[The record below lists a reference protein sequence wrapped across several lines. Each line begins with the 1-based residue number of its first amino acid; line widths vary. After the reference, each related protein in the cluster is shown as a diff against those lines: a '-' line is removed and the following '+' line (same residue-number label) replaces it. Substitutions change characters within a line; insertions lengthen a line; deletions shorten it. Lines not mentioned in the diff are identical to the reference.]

1 MKPTMKKWLTGLL
14 SVALLAGK
22 LGEHIS
28 VEQCDARTLTEAE
41 FGRFDGAVCNPP
53 YFSGGTK
60 SPNQSRAT
68 SAFDDT
74 LNIYEAAQC
83 AKRVVK
89 QGGRFFVC
97 YPAKY
102 IQQLC
107 TAMQQAD
114 FAIKRLCLVQ
124 SRADKAPYLAL
135 AEGRKGGG
143 AGTELSRI
151 ILEEQQ

>member
-1 MKPTMKKWLTGLL
+1 MNYATRGRLRKRSSAGSTGR
-14 SVALLAGK
+14 
-22 LGEHIS
+22 
-28 VEQCDARTLTEAE
+28 C
-41 FGRFDGAVCNPP
+41 CNPP

>member
-1 MKPTMKKWLTGLL
+1 M
-14 SVALLAGK
+14 
-22 LGEHIS
+22 
-28 VEQCDARTLTEAE
+28 D
-41 FGRFDGAVCNPP
+41 
-53 YFSGGTK
+53 
-60 SPNQSRAT
+60 
-68 SAFDDT
+68 
-74 LNIYEAAQC
+74 